1 MYDKRKQYLI
11 KILEKEMV
19 LLSNKAKYIMEV
31 LEGTIDLRK
40 KKKDEITSLLKS
52 KNYDVIDDDE
62 DYKYLIKMPMDSV
75 SEENVSR
82 LINDHENKSKEL
94 KLMKELTIH
103 KMWSNELDELSEQY
117 TKYKDNRQ
125 KSYTQTTKIKL
136 GKRKLK

>member
-1 MYDKRKQYLI
+1 
-11 KILEKEMV
+11 
-19 LLSNKAKYIMEV
+19 MEV

-82 LINDHENKSKEL
+82 LINDHENKSSEL

-117 TKYKDNRQ
+117 TKYKENRQ

-136 GKRKLK
+136 GKKKLK